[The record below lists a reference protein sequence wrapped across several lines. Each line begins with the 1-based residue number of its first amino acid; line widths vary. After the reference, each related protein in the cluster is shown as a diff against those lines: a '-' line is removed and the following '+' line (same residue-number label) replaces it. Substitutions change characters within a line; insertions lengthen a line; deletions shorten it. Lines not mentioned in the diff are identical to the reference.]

1 MSKVHLIM
9 SSILGKRGCYRVC
22 GQYLGHSVVYPEI
35 FKLIPIKH
43 RCRLCQKKY
52 EEEKLK

>member
-1 MSKVHLIM
+1 MSKVHLIKPG
-9 SSILGKRGCYRVC
+9 IADKCGCYRVC
-22 GQYLGHSVVYPEI
+22 DQYLGHSVVYPEI